1 MSKKHSIQETK
12 NKLGQYFSKNTD
24 LLLHGFE
31 SYIQNKIV
39 LDPFAGDYDLIHW
52 ALKHGASGYKAY
64 DIEPRFEDCTHNDS
78 LMNPLPMGD
87 YFLLTNPPYL
97 HKNKSKDKEPFDKWG
112 WENLYKCHLASVIE
126 QDVKEG
132 LMVLPANFICEQNPR
147 MRHLFFSKYS
157 IERLVYWEDQILD
170 DVSIALV
177 CFYFR
182 QSTSLQKTLPVLF
195 LGTEDKTPRR
205 RSRKP
210 TGPPWLPLDLALTH
224 KDLSLE
230 LELEPENLIGGLSFW
245 EWLKP
250 SKGLSLGGNLHTSI
264 IVRLIDGFYKTTN
277 NEDKIHPEWKY
288 LYTKEF
294 DSINTYQAGLYF
306 NEGDLFINKGSTFS
320 NYTLKLDMIL
330 SEEQQRSLVSYFNDK
345 LNFYRGKYKSL
356 FLPNYISPY
365 QKILPQTLV
374 NQMVYQC
381 CMDLG
386 FIQNNPG
393 LSFD

>member
-1 MSKKHSIQETK
+1 
-12 NKLGQYFSKNTD
+12 
-24 LLLHGFE
+24 
-31 SYIQNKIV
+31 
-39 LDPFAGDYDLIHW
+39 
-52 ALKHGASGYKAY
+52 
-64 DIEPRFEDCTHNDS
+64 
-78 LMNPLPMGD
+78 
-87 YFLLTNPPYL
+87 
-97 HKNKSKDKEPFDKWG
+97 
-112 WENLYKCHLASVIE
+112 
-126 QDVKEG
+126 
-132 LMVLPANFICEQNPR
+132 
-147 MRHLFFSKYS
+147 
-157 IERLVYWEDQILD
+157 
-170 DVSIALV
+170 
-177 CFYFR
+177 
-182 QSTSLQKTLPVLF
+182 
-195 LGTEDKTPRR
+195 
-205 RSRKP
+205 
-210 TGPPWLPLDLALTH
+210 LPLDLALTH

-230 LELEPENLIGGLSFW
+230 LELEPENLIGGVSFW

-250 SKGLSLGGNLHTSI
+250 SKGLSLGGNLYTSI

-306 NEGDLFINKGSTFS
+306 NEGGLFINKGSTFS
-320 NYTLKLDMIL
+320 NYTLKLDMPL

-386 FIQNNPG
+386 FIKNDPG